1 MSSGEVCLLGA
12 WRQPYSHVVLCHL
25 QASWSPEVIFS
36 FSLPHTPMHC
46 LLVSLIFC
54 HFFFFLSETNSHTSL
69 HFPHQCLLILKTP
82 KAKLFTNNKNM
93 SVTGI
98 AVVTQH
104 KVLGNFNIL
113 FQSLYLCLDHFD
125 STFQYI
131 NQAEDKQLI
140 QTIKAALQEA
150 WPCMDTVF
158 IHRSAGWQHQ
168 KPTDSDEC
176 EPDPCNSRG
185 PLYVGV
191 SPRKF
196 MSMRNDIHVCWCTAG
211 GVEQQ
216 NLFPFWILW

>member
-1 MSSGEVCLLGA
+1 MLSYVISKLPDLLK
-12 WRQPYSHVVLCHL
+12 
-25 QASWSPEVIFS
+25 S
-36 FSLPHTPMHC
+36 FSLFLSPTLRC
-46 LLVSLIFC
+46 TVSLYHLFSVI
-54 HFFFFLSETNSHTSL
+54 FFFFLSETNSHTSL

-158 IHRSAGWQHQ
+158 IHRSAG
-168 KPTDSDEC
+168 
-176 EPDPCNSRG
+176 
-185 PLYVGV
+185 
-191 SPRKF
+191 
-196 MSMRNDIHVCWCTAG
+196 
-211 GVEQQ
+211 
-216 NLFPFWILW
+216 